1 MNLDNLLL
9 YSAQVC
15 VVVAVSGVVAKLAR
29 LRSPDVRL
37 VWWHLVLLS
46 CLALPVVRPWN
57 VPQVYVQTSVG
68 QDISIT
74 PVAHAAPAVHID
86 WARVVLFL
94 VAAGITWRLLLLS
107 VGFVRL
113 SRYRRNGVPLDP
125 PSPWCVEAEVLV
137 SDDVSGPVTFGVRN
151 PIILLPSRCTTFNAS
166 TMDAILCHEILHVRR
181 RDWLFTIAEELVRA
195 ALWFHPAVWW
205 VLAEIQLAREETV
218 DQSVI
223 EMTHERESYVDA
235 LLTIASGGR
244 ESELAPAPLFL
255 RRRHLKQR
263 VASIFGQV
271 RMSARMKIAAFT
283 ISTVAL
289 AAACWLAT
297 SALPLQAAPQEVQD
311 ALGISIEGISNDN
324 GDAGILHRRSVG
336 YPEDAM
342 VKGIQGMVA
351 VLVRIGGDGAVSD
364 ATILSGPEELR
375 KSVLQSV
382 LEWHF
387 DRRVANSTQQI
398 VVRFRLPNGQPVTRE
413 RLVEEQQRLEVLSRA
428 QVLRDFNMDKLAGL
442 TGPQP
447 ASPRTIDKIV
457 VNGVSQEVRW
467 ALMDKLQ
474 PLVGKPVAQETM
486 DLARQTARSV
496 DGHLLVRSMATSKTG
511 STLVVSAPA
520 AATPMTDGSAAPP
533 VPVERMVPDV
543 TAGAPSQIRVGGDVS
558 QNNLSVKV
566 NPVYPP
572 MAKQARVQG
581 TIRFEVVI
589 AKDGTIRNLHLVSGP
604 PLLVQSA
611 IEAVRQWVYKPTLLN
626 GNPVEVITT
635 IDVNYTLSE

>member
-37 VWWHLVLLS
+37 VWWQLVLLC
-46 CLALPVVRPWN
+46 CLALPVIRPWN
-57 VPQVYVQTSVG
+57 VPQVYAQAGPG
-68 QDISIT
+68 QDIPIT
-74 PVAHAAPAVHID
+74 PVAVAVPAVHID
-86 WARVVLFL
+86 WARAVLFL
-94 VAAGITWRLLLLS
+94 LTAGMAWRLLLLS
-107 VGFVRL
+107 LGLLRL
-113 SRYRRNGVPLDP
+113 SRYRRSGIPLAP

-137 SDDVSGPVTFGVRN
+137 STEVSGPVTFGVRR
-151 PIILLPSRCTTFNAS
+151 PIILLPSRCRTFNSS

-181 RDWLFTIAEELVRA
+181 KDWLFTVAEELVRA

-218 DQSVI
+218 DQAVI
-223 EMTHERESYVDA
+223 DMTHEREGYVDA
-235 LLTIASGGR
+235 LLTIAGGGW
-244 ESELAPAPLFL
+244 ESELAPAPPFL

-263 VASIFGQV
+263 VAGIFEKV
-271 RMSARMKIAAFT
+271 VMSKRMKIATFT
-283 ISTVAL
+283 VSTVAL
-289 AAACWLAT
+289 AAACWIAT
-297 SALPLQAAPQEVQD
+297 SALPLQASPQEVMD
-311 ALGISIEGISNDN
+311 AQGISINY
-324 GDAGILHRRSVG
+324 GDAAILHRRSVG
-336 YPEDAM
+336 YPEEAM
-342 VKGIQGMVA
+342 VKGVQGEVA
-351 VLVRIGGDGAVSD
+351 VLVKIGSDGNVSD
-364 ATILSGPEELR
+364 ATIVSGPEELR

-382 LEWHF
+382 LDWHF
-387 DRRVANSTQQI
+387 ERGVANSTRQI

-413 RLVEEQQRLEVLSRA
+413 RLLEDQTKLEELAKKQMLHDL
-428 QVLRDFNMDKLAGL
+428 NMDKLAGL

-447 ASPRTIDKIV
+447 PTPRTIERIV
-457 VNGVSQEVRW
+457 VNGVSQEIRW
-467 ALMDKLQ
+467 ALMDRLQ
-474 PLVGKPVAQETM
+474 VLVGKAIAQETM
-486 DLARQTARSV
+486 DLARQTARSL
-496 DGHLLVRSMATSKTG
+496 DGHLSVRSMVTSKTG
-511 STLVVSAPA
+511 ATLVVSAPA
-520 AATPMTDGSAAPP
+520 EVTALADGSAAPA
-533 VPVERMVPDV
+533 VPVQQM
-543 TAGAPSQIRVGGDVS
+543 TAEVAAAPPAQIRVGGEAA

-572 MAKQARVQG
+572 LAKQARVQG

>member
-15 VVVAVSGVVAKLAR
+15 VVVVVSGVVAKLAQ
-29 LRSPDVRL
+29 LKSPDVRL
-37 VWWHLVLLS
+37 VWWQLVLLS

-68 QDISIT
+68 QDIPIT
-74 PVAHAAPAVHID
+74 PVAHAAPAVHIG

-94 VAAGITWRLLLLS
+94 VAAGIAWRLLQLS

-137 SDDVSGPVTFGVRN
+137 SDDVSGPVTFGVRH
-151 PIILLPSRCTTFNAS
+151 PIILLPSRCRTFNSS

-181 RDWLFTIAEELVRA
+181 KDWLFTVAEELVRA
-195 ALWFHPAVWW
+195 ALWFHPAAWW

-218 DQSVI
+218 DQAVI
-223 EMTHERESYVDA
+223 DMTHEREGYVDA
-235 LLTIASGGR
+235 LLTIAGGGW
-244 ESELAPAPLFL
+244 ESELAPAPPFL

-263 VASIFGQV
+263 VLGIFEKV
-271 RMSARMKIAAFT
+271 VMSKRMKIATFT
-283 ISTVAL
+283 VSTVAL
-289 AAACWLAT
+289 AAACWIAT

-311 ALGISIEGISNDN
+311 AQGISINY
-324 GDAGILHRRSVG
+324 GDAAILHRRSVG
-336 YPEDAM
+336 YPEEAM
-342 VKGIQGMVA
+342 VKGVQGEVA
-351 VLVRIGGDGAVSD
+351 VLVKIGSDGNVSD
-364 ATILSGPEELR
+364 ATIVSGPEELR

-382 LEWHF
+382 LDWHF
-387 DRRVANSTQQI
+387 ERDAANSTRQI
-398 VVRFRLPNGQPVTRE
+398 VVRFRLPDGPPVTRE
-413 RLVEEQQRLEVLSRA
+413 RLIEDQTKLEALA
-428 QVLRDFNMDKLAGL
+428 KKQMLHDLNMDKLAGL

-447 ASPRTIDKIV
+447 PTPRTIDRIV
-457 VNGVSQEVRW
+457 VNGVSQETRW
-467 ALMDKLQ
+467 ALMDRLQ
-474 PLVGKPVAQETM
+474 VLVGKAIAQETM
-486 DLARQTARSV
+486 DLARQTARSL
-496 DGHLLVRSMATSKTG
+496 DGHLNVRSLATSETG
-511 STLVVSAPA
+511 ATLVVSAPA
-520 AATPMTDGSAAPP
+520 EVTAMTDGSAAPP
-533 VPVERMVPDV
+533 VPIQQMSADV
-543 TAGAPSQIRVGGDVS
+543 AAAPPAQIRVGAEAA

-572 MAKQARVQG
+572 LAKQARVQG